1 MQYKTFLSES
11 KAIDAA
17 AGIYEAMISTEGLDR
32 DSDILTASGAN
43 LSDYEKNPVVLY
55 AHNYQELPVAKA
67 IEIQV
72 IDGIGLRARF
82 QFPERGVSEK
92 ADTVHRLWAGGFLNA
107 TSVGFQ
113 PKQVEPLGNGGMRFK
128 EWDLLE
134 FSIVPV
140 PANAGALRLAAKALE
155 TDFIEQKRGRVLSA
169 RNEELIRGAY
179 AALETVL
186 SSIGVPE
193 EPGSEPDEMPMDEP
207 MQDNLQDPSQKD
219 TEATVSDALLTQTQD
234 PAEPPTADPSHDE
247 SEAALEAFAKALINL
262 TENWSK

>member
-55 AHNYQELPVAKA
+55 AHNYMELPVAKA

-92 ADTVHRLWAGGFLNA
+92 ADTVHKLWAGGFLNA

-113 PKQVEPLGNGGMRFK
+113 PKQVEPLGNGGTRFK

-155 TDFIEQKRGRVLSA
+155 VMPIQKRGRVLSSK
-169 RNEELIRGAY
+169 NEELIRGAY
-179 AALETVL
+179 ASLETVL

-193 EPGSEPDEMPMDEP
+193 EPGSEPDMPEDDP

-219 TEATVSDALLTQTQD
+219 TETTVSVAMPTQTKD
-234 PAEPPTADPSHDE
+234 PAEPPIDDPSHAE